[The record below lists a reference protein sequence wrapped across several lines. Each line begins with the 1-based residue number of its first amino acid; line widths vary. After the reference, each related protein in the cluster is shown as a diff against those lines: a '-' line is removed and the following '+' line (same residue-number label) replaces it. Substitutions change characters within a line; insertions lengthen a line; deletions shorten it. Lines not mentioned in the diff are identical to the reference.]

1 MKSLVSNRGMQKIL
15 EMPSLFVKELERPFV
30 GRYEEAKLI
39 ALALLTREHAILIG
53 EPGTAK
59 SAMIRRAAQLV
70 GARFFSYLM
79 TKFTEPS
86 ELFGPLDINA
96 LKEGR
101 YVRITKGKLPEADI
115 VFLDEIFKASSAIL
129 NALLSI
135 LNERVFFDGYT
146 EIVVPLWSLFS
157 ATNEVPEDPELEAL
171 YDRILLRQYVRP
183 LSDNMWKD
191 LLEAAWAIE
200 IGKVGVPQPV
210 MTLEELKRLYDLVL
224 QVDLSP
230 IKSKLLKLFAVL
242 ESKGIHLTDRRKA
255 KCLKAVA
262 AHAILNG
269 RLKAVEEDLIV
280 IKNIA
285 PHDIEEFEKV
295 SIILSEELKT
305 PYKYLRELEEI
316 KASVREIENYIASFP
331 RIDSRFIV
339 YRLTE
344 IYRDLETTR
353 ERVLAMVSE
362 SSNEQVER
370 EATDVIA
377 LIDRVMGKIRERL
390 S

>member
-1 MKSLVSNRGMQKIL
+1 MQKIL

-377 LIDRVMGKIRERL
+377 LIDRVMGRIRERL

>member
-1 MKSLVSNRGMQKIL
+1 MKSLVSNKNVQKLL
-15 EMPSLFVKELERPFV
+15 ELPSLFVKELEKPFV

-200 IGKVGVPQPV
+200 VGKVGVPKPV
-210 MTLEELKRLYDLVL
+210 MSLEELKRLYDLVL

-269 RLKAVEEDLIV
+269 RLKAMEEDLIV

-316 KASVREIENYIASFP
+316 KASVREIENYISSFP

-370 EATDVIA
+370 EASEVIA
-377 LIDRVMGKIRERL
+377 LIDRVMSKIRERL

>member
-1 MKSLVSNRGMQKIL
+1 MTSTSELDRLLKLPGI
-15 EMPSLFVKELERPFV
+15 FVKELERPFV
-30 GRYEEAKLI
+30 GRHEEAELI
-39 ALALLTREHAILIG
+39 AIALLTKEHAILIG

-59 SAMIRRAAQLV
+59 SAMIRRAAQLI

-96 LKEGR
+96 LKNGK

-135 LNERVFFDGYT
+135 LNERVFYDGYT
-146 EIVVPLWSLFS
+146 EIRVPLWSLFS

-183 LSDNMWKD
+183 VSDNLWKD

-200 IGKVGVPQPV
+200 IGKVKDPTPV
-210 MTLEELKRLYDLVL
+210 MTLDDLRKLYELVL

-230 IKSKLLKLFAVL
+230 VKSKLLKLFAVL

-262 AHAILNG
+262 AHAVLNG
-269 RLKAVEEDLIV
+269 RLKAAEEDLIV
-280 IKNIA
+280 LKNIA

-295 SIILSEELKT
+295 TIILSEELKT

-316 KASVREIENYIASFP
+316 RASVREIENYISSFP

-353 ERVLAMVSE
+353 ERILAMITE
-362 SSNEQVER
+362 SGNEQVER
-370 EATDVIA
+370 EAAKVIE
-377 LIDRVMGKIRERL
+377 LIDKVMDKIRERL

>member
-377 LIDRVMGKIRERL
+377 LIDRVMGRIRERL